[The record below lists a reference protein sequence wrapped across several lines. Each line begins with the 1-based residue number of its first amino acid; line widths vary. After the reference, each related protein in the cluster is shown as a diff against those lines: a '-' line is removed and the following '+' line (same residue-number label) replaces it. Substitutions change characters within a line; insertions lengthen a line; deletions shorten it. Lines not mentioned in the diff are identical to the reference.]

1 MRHIVNIIKCM
12 LFLIWFTALLIK
24 IRRTKEALMNL
35 YNNNYTHNY
44 ITNNNGAGWRPV
56 LGQLSPGPGVET
68 VDCTSEAAR
77 TPQPAGGSRNT
88 GPEIQ
93 LCWVLELV
101 NFTL

>member
-44 ITNNNGAGWRPV
+44 M
-56 LGQLSPGPGVET
+56 SK
-68 VDCTSEAAR
+68 
-77 TPQPAGGSRNT
+77 
-88 GPEIQ
+88 
-93 LCWVLELV
+93 
-101 NFTL
+101 